1 MILGREA
8 NKLSAGLSRQ
18 RLQGKASDDLFS
30 PLRHVRLWED
40 NKSGPDN
47 QIKELAQTELHN
59 ESFG

>member
-1 MILGREA
+1 MIFGREP

-18 RLQGKASDDLFS
+18 RLLGKASDELFS
-30 PLRHVRLWED
+30 PARHVRLLED

-47 QIKELAQTELHN
+47 QIKELTQTELLN